1 MPRIFF
7 FLPSLAALLLLPS
20 CGPSEKAPPS
30 SASKGSAQ
38 ELSSAPP
45 VSGEDASEART
56 ALVIGV
62 DDYHDT
68 YFTKLEAPD
77 DDARR
82 MAEKLRTLGFE
93 VTLRLNPNRGT
104 MNSLADEFGQSL
116 ARRRGVGLFYFSG
129 HGSMKPDEADPNFLI
144 PAGTN
149 IASRE
154 DLPQEAFNAQRVA
167 NRMKEAGNRLNL
179 VFLDACRSNDLPS
192 RGKNAGAG
200 LASMR
205 GASGLM
211 FFFATQPN
219 EIALE
224 ARETTSSV
232 FTDALLAHMS
242 TPGLS
247 FMDMMADVTAATEK
261 ASLTLTAD
269 SDARMKQSP
278 FMSGTLSGR
287 FSFAQGEDRESAE
300 VAALRRQVE
309 ALKQTPP
316 APPAPPAA
324 PTAAA
329 TVVAPATSASAPGAA
344 ELQSATNEKPFINT
358 LKMEFVPVKAT
369 PGLLWSRWETRVQ
382 DYEVFCR
389 DTGHAHEKPSF
400 SQGDDHPV
408 VNASFE
414 DAQAFCEWLSKKE
427 RKTYRLPTDHEWS
440 GAVGIGAQEN
450 ASASP
455 KSKHE
460 GVKGVYPWGS
470 AWPPPQG
477 CGNLSS
483 WLKVDSFDTTSPA
496 GRFKPT
502 SDGLYDLSGNV
513 LEWCDSECVP
523 GYPQRVL
530 RGGSFAGL
538 AGSGLLSSDRDSDFP
553 ASEQDCIGFR
563 VVLVVGGGG

>member
-1 MPRIFF
+1 MSRITLC
-7 FLPSLAALLLLPS
+7 LPAFAALLLPS
-20 CGPSEKAPPS
+20 CGPSDKTPAA
-30 SASKGSAQ
+30 SASKGSA
-38 ELSSAPP
+38 ENLTSAPP

-93 VTLRLNPNRGT
+93 VTLGLNPNRST

-144 PAGTN
+144 PAGTS

-261 ASLTLTAD
+261 ASVTLTGD
-269 SDARMKQSP
+269 SEARVKQSP

-287 FSFAQGEDRESAE
+287 FSFARGDSKESAE
-300 VAALRRQVE
+300 GAALRKQVDELKQAKPEAPEAVASSASPVAAL
-309 ALKQTPP
+309 ALPGGTPQT
-316 APPAPPAA
+316 ATNAA
-324 PTAAA
+324 PF
-329 TVVAPATSASAPGAA
+329 
-344 ELQSATNEKPFINT
+344 NNT

-369 PGLLWSRWETRVQ
+369 PGLLWCRWETRVQ
-382 DYEVFCR
+382 DYGVFCL
-389 DTGHAHEKPSF
+389 DTSRSHDKPSF
-400 SQGDDHPV
+400 QQGDDHPV
-408 VNASFE
+408 VNVS
-414 DAQAFCEWLSKKE
+414 CL
-427 RKTYRLPTDHEWS
+427 
-440 GAVGIGAQEN
+440 
-450 ASASP
+450 
-455 KSKHE
+455 
-460 GVKGVYPWGS
+460 
-470 AWPPPQG
+470 
-477 CGNLSS
+477 
-483 WLKVDSFDTTSPA
+483 
-496 GRFKPT
+496 
-502 SDGLYDLSGNV
+502 
-513 LEWCDSECVP
+513 
-523 GYPQRVL
+523 
-530 RGGSFAGL
+530 
-538 AGSGLLSSDRDSDFP
+538 
-553 ASEQDCIGFR
+553 
-563 VVLVVGGGG
+563 